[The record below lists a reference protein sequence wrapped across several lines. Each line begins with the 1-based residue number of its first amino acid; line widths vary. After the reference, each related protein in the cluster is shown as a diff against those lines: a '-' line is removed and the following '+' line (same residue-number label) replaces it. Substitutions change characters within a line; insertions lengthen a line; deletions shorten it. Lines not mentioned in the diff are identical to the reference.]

1 MSIPASS
8 QALVVRLGSN
18 STSKLVNEQLPMPK
32 PGNHQLLVKVSHV
45 AQNPTDIQSFD
56 ANAFG
61 DGAVLGCDFVGV
73 VEETGPDVARITKGT
88 TIAGLI
94 WGGETKGLGGYSE
107 YTLADERICFPVPQG
122 LSGEAASTVPLA
134 SCTALLSL
142 FSKDCLAI
150 DSRDGEKPAV
160 LVWGGSSS
168 VGLYAVQIARLH
180 GLQVI
185 STCSPKHHDLVKSYG
200 ATETFDYRDPQV
212 IDKIREAAPGL
223 RYVFDTIGNE
233 TSSKTASSAIT
244 HSDGVLCTVR
254 PGKANTEGV
263 AEGVKVTDVLV
274 WTAFLK
280 DHRYGEYFWP
290 AHKADHEL
298 ATGFFEELPEL
309 LSSGKIKPNTP
320 KLDESGLDGVPRGFQ
335 EYRDGKISNY
345 KIVYKI

>member
-1 MSIPASS
+1 MPIPTSA
-8 QALVVRLGSN
+8 QALVVRVDSN
-18 STSKLVNEQLPMPK
+18 NTPKLVKEPITVPK
-32 PGNHQLLVKVSHV
+32 PGKHQLLVKVSHV
-45 AQNPTDIQSFD
+45 AQNPTDVQSFD
-56 ANAFG
+56 GNAFG

-73 VEETGPDVARITKGT
+73 VEATGSDVTRITKGT

-107 YTLADERICFPVPQG
+107 YTLADDRICFPVPEG
-122 LSGEAASTVPLA
+122 LSEELACTIPLA

-150 DSRDGEKPAV
+150 DAKADEKPTV
-160 LVWGGSSS
+160 LIWGGSSS

-180 GLQVI
+180 GLPVI
-185 STCSPKHHDLVKSYG
+185 ATCSPKHHDLVKSYG
-200 ATETFDYRDPQV
+200 AKEVFDYRDSHV
-212 IDKIREAAPGL
+212 VDNIRQAAPGL

-233 TSSKTASSAIT
+233 NSSKTASSAIT
-244 HSDGVLCTVR
+244 HSEGVLCTVR

-280 DHRYGEYFWP
+280 EHRYGDFYWPPKEADYKLAAGYF
-290 AHKADHEL
+290 HEL
-298 ATGFFEELPEL
+298 PGLV
-309 LSSGKIKPNTP
+309 SSGQIKPNTS
-320 KLDESGLDGVPRGFQ
+320 KLVGSGLDSVPQGFQ

-345 KIVYKI
+345 KIVYRI